1 MSMVGIL
8 ALGLAVILALIVL
21 IAFPAVHTVVGR
33 MASGTII
40 FLLGIGLVVLLILA
54 ITRFDPTNIIRQ
66 SAVALTQNKVVDFYT
81 ILPER
86 YKVQEVD
93 NVDTDGDGQ
102 KEWVVFYRFDL
113 TDGRSPYAGA
123 IYDYDRGDPPVLF
136 PYRLVPPDRDY
147 LSESAVSLKQ
157 EDLVKLGETK
167 PTPEVFVTGN
177 AGGIDT
183 DLTIFRHFQ
192 NSLPWEFPRDEPR
205 RYQVI
210 GSFRGDGGVK
220 YDANSKTV
228 TVLNRAGYDRSQ
240 IAVQTTYNLD
250 EARGTFMSS
259 ADPKQLGAPASSQ
272 VVFAFGIPSDI
283 LDTPYPE
290 KLVLGFYQTLAQKPS
305 PTIRPEDFLTG
316 QALIEYG
323 RGNLLYF
330 GFADVSGDVTQVKVT
345 QLSYAPQTEAFDASA
360 SVLGQQPRLLTVNV
374 KFEAQKGASIAETPQ
389 PIKWV
394 TTLVNGKW
402 KIDHRL

>member
-1 MSMVGIL
+1 
-8 ALGLAVILALIVL
+8 
-21 IAFPAVHTVVGR
+21 
-33 MASGTII
+33 
-40 FLLGIGLVVLLILA
+40 
-54 ITRFDPTNIIRQ
+54 
-66 SAVALTQNKVVDFYT
+66 
-81 ILPER
+81 
-86 YKVQEVD
+86 VQEVD